1 MTNSKSPDFSKPVTA
16 KLFRWLVLRDDGS
29 QIIESDNPDE
39 WAETD
44 TSHPELVEIGVGSL
58 AITAAASD
66 ELARTAGCADDTGA
80 LKPTVHA
87 VFTPSTFGGDVPQM
101 GDLLAL
107 DFGGF
112 LALSM
117 VVVLT
122 HADIHTPSMF
132 DLDTPIGDCFAAIKA
147 GEIVITTLVSDTE
160 GATRK

>member
-1 MTNSKSPDFSKPVTA
+1 MTDSKRPDFSKPVTA
-16 KLFRWLVLRDDGS
+16 KLFRWMALRDDGT
-29 QIIESDNPDE
+29 QITESGHPDE
-39 WAETD
+39 WEEAD

-66 ELARTAGCADDTGA
+66 ELARTAGCADETGA

-87 VFTPSTFGGDVPQM
+87 VFTPSEFGGDVPQM

-112 LALSM
+112 IALPM
-117 VVVLT
+117 NVVLT
-122 HADIHTPSMF
+122 HADTHTPSLF
-132 DLDTPIGDCFAAIKA
+132 DLNTPLDDCFAAIKA
-147 GEIVITTLVSDTE
+147 GEIVITTLVSDSE